1 MQNTFRLKNWALS
14 LYLDW
19 ATGHSIFDE
28 SYSRYFYGTFTN
40 NYALAK
46 DVLKAWKKPGDKTKY
61 AKFYAND
68 SNWGN
73 DNYNRRA
80 TNTFTYK
87 GDYLCLREITLQYSL
102 PSKLF
107 TKVGLKGVTLTVSGN
122 NLCYF
127 TEVKGISPE
136 MGSSTTY
143 DGDVFYNYPPIRR
156 FSFGVRLIF

>member
-1 MQNTFRLKNWALS
+1 M
-14 LYLDW
+14 
-19 ATGHSIFDE
+19 
-28 SYSRYFYGTFTN
+28 
-40 NYALAK
+40 
-46 DVLKAWKKPGDKTKY
+46 
-61 AKFYAND
+61 
-68 SNWGN
+68 
-73 DNYNRRA
+73 
-80 TNTFTYK
+80 YK
-87 GDYLCLREITLQYSL
+87 RQLQYSL